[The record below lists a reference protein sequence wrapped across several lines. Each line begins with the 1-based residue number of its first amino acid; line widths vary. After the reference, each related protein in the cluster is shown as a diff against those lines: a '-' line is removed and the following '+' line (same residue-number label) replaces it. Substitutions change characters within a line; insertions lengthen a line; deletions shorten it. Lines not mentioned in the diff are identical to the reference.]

1 MGLDVRMPMGLMF
14 SVLGALLLVYGG
26 LTLGRPGTA
35 PTGVPINLVWGLFIL
50 LFGLVLIFL
59 ARRAR

>member
-35 PTGVPINLVWGLFIL
+35 PTGVPINLIWGFFIL
-50 LFGLVLIFL
+50 VFGLILIFL